1 MGRYAHSVR
10 DEDASRAPQG
20 MWGYPSTWRVLIF
33 ATPLMMP
40 HPVIR
45 RPARRRMPLE
55 REDR

>member
-1 MGRYAHSVR
+1 MGRYLHLAK

-20 MWGYPSTWRVLIF
+20 MWGYPSTWRVLMF
-33 ATPLMMP
+33 VTPLMMP

-45 RPARRRMPLE
+45 RRMPLE